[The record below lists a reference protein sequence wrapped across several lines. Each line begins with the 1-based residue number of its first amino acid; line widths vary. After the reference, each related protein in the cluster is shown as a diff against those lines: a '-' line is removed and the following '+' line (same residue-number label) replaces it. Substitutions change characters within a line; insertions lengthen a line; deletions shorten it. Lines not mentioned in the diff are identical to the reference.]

1 MDQKTVP
8 YALARAVD
16 LPYEEADRRIREE
29 LQKEGFGILTE
40 IDVQATPSGPDRR
53 APCGPVPPLQRRR
66 TPDRG

>member
-40 IDVQATPSGPDRR
+40 IDV
-53 APCGPVPPLQRRR
+53 
-66 TPDRG
+66 